1 MSSVLVGKKETH
13 MRTYKDMIRE
23 EDLAQLVANWRE
35 QEPLKGTR
43 QEKDFTPVVKI
54 FNPCGSGTWI
64 FTECEP
70 DSSLA
75 FGLCDIGH
83 GTPELGYC
91 DLDELANIKL
101 MAGLS
106 MEQDLYW
113 TPKKTLSEYAS
124 EASNL
129 GYIKA

>member
-1 MSSVLVGKKETH
+1 

-43 QEKDFTPVVKI
+43 EEKDFMPVAKL

-64 FTECEP
+64 LTELEP

-75 FGLCDIGH
+75 FGLCDLGV
-83 GTPELGYC
+83 GEPELGYVC
-91 DLDELANIKL
+91 LEELASIKL
-101 MAGLS
+101 TAGLS
-106 MEQDLYW
+106 IEQDLYFK
-113 TPKKTLSEYAS
+113 PNKTLSEYAS
-124 EASNL
+124 EASKL
-129 GYIKA
+129 RYIKA